1 MNVKIFAPCFSS
13 LFQAVETLLESPYPI
28 LLSGAMYPSGCSM
41 YTSSL
46 SVPYKEAEVMSN

>member
-1 MNVKIFAPCFSS
+1 MNVKLFAPCFSS